1 MTKEQLQRYLAIC
14 EERRWV
20 DAELE
25 EIKALLYGIQGTQ
38 LTGLPRTSAKR
49 RGVVEGKVV
58 AHAPELKELEEYY
71 ESLGA
76 DLLRQ
81 QLAIEKAIDGLEP
94 TARMLLRHRYIEGM
108 KWEEIC
114 VAMSYSWRQAH
125 RLHAEALREL
135 GGVHD

>member
-1 MTKEQLQRYLAIC
+1 MTKEQLLRYRAIID
-14 EERRWV
+14 ERAWV

-38 LTGLPRTSAKR
+38 LSDLPRSSAKR
-49 RGVVEGKVV
+49 RSVIEGKVV
-58 AHAPELKELEEYY
+58 AHEPELKELEAYY
-71 ESLGA
+71 TDLGA

-81 QLAIEKAIDGLEP
+81 QLAIERAIDGLEP
-94 TARMLLRHRYIEGM
+94 TARLLLRHRYIEGM

-125 RLHAEALREL
+125 RLHSSALREL
-135 GGVHD
+135 EAVHD